1 MPNRIPT
8 PGIKTPQVRKSSG
21 ATPAAKPTESAV
33 LKGDAAVKA
42 YRKEVSPLG
51 MASAK
56 AAQSKAMD
64 KKYPGLYTTPKP
76 GLKKGPAKGNF

>member
-8 PGIKTPQVRKSSG
+8 PGIPTPQVRRSSG
-21 ATPAAKPTESAV
+21 SQPAAKVRESAV

-42 YRKEVSPLG
+42 YRKEISPSG

-64 KKYPGLYTTPKP
+64 KKYPGLY
-76 GLKKGPAKGNF
+76 KKAK